1 MARTVKTIVE
11 EVLSFQRANT
21 LWTVSYTPAL
31 SFTPQHFDIGAIL
44 PAMIYMARWGH
55 RRGKGNFV
63 ATFGPMLDGKRQP
76 PTISDVAAGVLA
88 RPDSAMEGFEG
99 EVGQAI
105 LGDLLL
111 AWCLEN
117 KKHAEGHKE
126 QVQRIYP
133 THYLASWIDLPAQVA
148 HLRGVPEL
156 LTSLLANQDKGEW
169 LEAGLRHTCFPV
181 GVTHTENDLLTLFAR
196 NMSVRGQYASDLA
209 SDTFAEETATDVGI
223 DELLAVRIAQACA
236 NAPLKV
242 RAGRGEGER
251 IPNRHPIAGLAA
263 GDLREDLAIFIEVYG
278 EAIPRQAFLQMLEA
292 GIALGM
298 TNLTLAS
305 LNILMKWEQTGN
317 VPANKDQL
325 PWVLFVDASQ
335 GQDKT
340 LRELSE
346 SVTTESIR
354 RYERFPVLMM
364 LLRVLDDRV
373 RNDRK
378 LRDQLPPPYPD
389 STAFINLLGDIY
401 QERHPR
407 AEAILD
413 ALDED
418 CQRLADG
425 LEAEGEVPEIAQR
438 LRHGPGSPALRLA
451 EALCE
456 LMGDVN
462 QRKNYMG
469 LLESAFMTD
478 RPNGL
483 AIKRRVRRSQNGNQ
497 RVQDLRAIVLTPP
510 LLDFLVH
517 RHLRKAA
524 KGKPYQ
530 PLSFQG
536 FLKILRERYGLYV
549 DREPPGQPVSQELL
563 LRNKAW
569 LERRLR
575 DLGLLIGVN
584 DAESM
589 KQLKPRYQGE
599 AKHVA

>member
-1 MARTVKTIVE
+1 M
-11 EVLSFQRANT
+11 LSFHIFHRAT
-21 LWTVSYTPAL
+21 ADLGSTW
-31 SFTPQHFDIGAIL
+31 
-44 PAMIYMARWGH
+44 
-55 RRGKGNFV
+55 
-63 ATFGPMLDGKRQP
+63 ATCLITD
-76 PTISDVAAGVLA
+76 SGVTSKPL
-88 RPDSAMEGFEG
+88 
-99 EVGQAI
+99 
-105 LGDLLL
+105 
-111 AWCLEN
+111 
-117 KKHAEGHKE
+117 
-126 QVQRIYP
+126 QRI
-133 THYLASWIDLPAQVA
+133 TQVG
-148 HLRGVPEL
+148 LIGFILEL
-156 LTSLLANQDKGEW
+156 
-169 LEAGLRHTCFPV
+169 
-181 GVTHTENDLLTLFAR
+181 
-196 NMSVRGQYASDLA
+196 
-209 SDTFAEETATDVGI
+209 
-223 DELLAVRIAQACA
+223 
-236 NAPLKV
+236 
-242 RAGRGEGER
+242 
-251 IPNRHPIAGLAA
+251 
-263 GDLREDLAIFIEVYG
+263 
-278 EAIPRQAFLQMLEA
+278 
-292 GIALGM
+292 
-298 TNLTLAS
+298 
-305 LNILMKWEQTGN
+305 
-317 VPANKDQL
+317 
-325 PWVLFVDASQ
+325 
-335 GQDKT
+335 
-340 LRELSE
+340 
-346 SVTTESIR
+346 VTTHQRII
-354 RYERFPVLMM
+354 
-364 LLRVLDDRV
+364 D
-373 RNDRK
+373 
-378 LRDQLPPPYPD
+378 
-389 STAFINLLGDIY
+389 TAEKCSLI
-401 QERHPR
+401 
-407 AEAILD
+407 
-413 ALDED
+413 
-418 CQRLADG
+418 
-425 LEAEGEVPEIAQR
+425 QR